1 MAITTQMRTDVS
13 QLYVALFGRAPDGEG
28 LGFWVQQL
36 DAGQSMT
43 QIADTMYATTPARA
57 YYPSFMTNGEIIAS
71 FYVNVLGR
79 TADVE
84 GAAYWTAK
92 LNTSGATP
100 GSVIAELINVVA
112 NYGGT
117 DPAGLE
123 SAALF
128 NNRVD
133 VAQWYGEQNGTI
145 TGATTILTAVT
156 ADPATVTAAMSGSV
170 ASGQTFTLTTGVDT
184 FTGTSGNDTFIALDN
199 GVAGETTLTLGDS
212 LNGGAGADTLK
223 IFSENDNLSLTK
235 VNVSNIEHL
244 VVVNSLND
252 WDDFDVA
259 GRSFQTITLDVG
271 GLVSGGLDVVNIN
284 ADTAVTLTNI
294 YADDESN
301 FINWKTDNTS
311 TTGNTS
317 LTVSKIDT
325 SGGYSEDVYSYA
337 TFTKATTVNTVIN
350 VADITDGEDDGYY
363 FYGEHVLNTGT
374 TKGVA
379 VNTTINVSNV
389 EAPDY
394 AGQYFYVEQEGDSV
408 NNFTVNLT
416 NTTNFEIYLELDD
429 NGNGSSKTDVVTYNL
444 TNVKNDNDGTRG
456 GQAYL
461 GSNGFETINV
471 NVLSKS
477 SLEEIYDNYGN
488 GNNQVLNVV
497 AAADLSVEDVYLDDA
512 NVTVNVSGAG
522 NVDLGTLYAGDG
534 DADDVVTVDASAL
547 TGNFKVYD
555 SNGYAATITSGSGND
570 TIKVGG
576 FKTAVST
583 GAGDDKVDTNGYDF
597 GNAAAKK
604 LDGGTGRNTIVINE
618 GTLLTAAAAA
628 NISNFQV
635 LDITGANGGDTFDMS
650 VEASLD
656 AVVAKGALDAVTIDK
671 AAAGTTVSLT
681 SADSVNTTVAS
692 LTYALKTATGTNDN
706 FSLSLNA
713 SDTDVKDNSKNGQL
727 TVTAVIAN
735 AIESFS
741 ISTNATTTDGSTDG
755 KTLFAAK
762 DYTNTISSLAGD
774 AVKTVTLTG
783 AANLTITD
791 VTSTTLTKVDAS
803 AMTGKLNITLDDSA
817 NAGAVAVLGGSA
829 ADTITLTG
837 NVAANNIIQ
846 GNGGADVITLA
857 AAGTKETVR
866 IAADTD
872 AVLKM
877 TDTTTPVVTPVVYDT
892 IKGYDTVIN
901 FSSGEDKI
909 ELSSALG
916 LAAGDAR
923 SSIAGKGTIG
933 GGTAASEAD
942 LAAAFQT
949 LVGTGAS
956 FFNDGTSNRA
966 LAAVAIDGDGTNIK
980 DGTLV
985 LIDTDADG
993 NFTNGTDQAIYLVGT
1008 SSVVIS
1014 DFIFG

>member
-1 MAITTQMRTDVS
+1 M
-13 QLYVALFGRAPDGEG
+13 
-28 LGFWVQQL
+28 
-36 DAGQSMT
+36 
-43 QIADTMYATTPARA
+43 
-57 YYPSFMTNGEIIAS
+57 
-71 FYVNVLGR
+71 
-79 TADVE
+79 
-84 GAAYWTAK
+84 
-92 LNTSGATP
+92 
-100 GSVIAELINVVA
+100 
-112 NYGGT
+112 
-117 DPAGLE
+117 
-123 SAALF
+123 
-128 NNRVD
+128 
-133 VAQWYGEQNGTI
+133 
-145 TGATTILTAVT
+145 
-156 ADPATVTAAMSGSV
+156 
-170 ASGQTFTLTTGVDT
+170 DT

-444 TNVKNDNDGTRG
+444 TNVKNDNDGTWG

-791 VTSTTLTKVDAS
+791 VTAAALTKVDAS
-803 AMTGKLNITLDDSA
+803 AMTGKLNITLDASA
-817 NAGAVAVLGGSA
+817 NSAAIAVLGGSA

-837 NVAANNIIQ
+837 NTAANNIIQ
-846 GNGGADVITLA
+846 GNGGADIITLA

-866 IAADTD
+866 IASDTD
-872 AVLKM
+872 SVLKM
-877 TDTTTPVVTPVVYDT
+877 TDTTTPVVTPVVFDT
-892 IKGYDTVIN
+892 IGGYDTVTN
-901 FSSGEDKI
+901 FTSGEDKI
-909 ELSSALG
+909 ELAAALG
-916 LAAGDAR
+916 LATGDAR
-923 SSIAGKGTIG
+923 SAIAGKGTLG
-933 GGTAASEAD
+933 AGGTDMDSEAE

-949 LVGTGAS
+949 LVGSGTNFFSDGAAK
-956 FFNDGTSNRA
+956 RA
-966 LAAVAIDGDGTNIK
+966 LASVVINGDGTAIK

-993 NFTNGTDQAIYLVGT
+993 NFTNGVDQAIYLVGT
-1008 SSVVIS
+1008 SSVVIT